1 MILSSTLYYRKGM
14 HMKWQNITKKKQ
26 IKPSPFLSP
35 IPRCFRMLGL
45 SELMDCGSGGSVGKG
60 STCNVGDPSSIP
72 GSGRSRGEGH
82 GNPTPVFLPGE
93 FPWQRGLVGYSPW
106 GCRVRHDWE
115 TKHSMHTQLRYSR
128 HHVTSCVN
136 NYDFPW
142 WVAYPLLFPCS
153 GNNSLQW

>member
-72 GSGRSRGEGH
+72 GSGRSHGEGH

-106 GCRVRHDWE
+106 GCKE
-115 TKHSMHTQLRYSR
+115 SGTTKQLTYTPIIHLKIWS
-128 HHVTSCVN
+128 VCMQVMFSVCVLASN
-136 NYDFPW
+136 K
-142 WVAYPLLFPCS
+142 S
-153 GNNSLQW
+153 